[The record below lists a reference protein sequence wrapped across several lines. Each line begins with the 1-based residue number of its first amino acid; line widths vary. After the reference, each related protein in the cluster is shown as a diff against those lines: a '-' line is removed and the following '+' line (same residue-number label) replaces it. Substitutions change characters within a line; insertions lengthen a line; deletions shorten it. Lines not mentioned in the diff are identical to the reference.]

1 MNETNNSFTLF
12 MVLLLII
19 VVGIIGT
26 IAFFIYRRI
35 LRHAKD
41 VERSLKIVP
50 MLIKLPPSE
59 RNEAN
64 NRDSREMTKEY
75 IARAEGVFNLL
86 TGMGSTKIKSMTDLL
101 LGKSAIKRRIFG
113 WRYLSFEIIADAD
126 QIFFYVGAPISL
138 VSMVEKAL
146 LANYPD
152 IQIEAQEDHNIFSQ
166 VSKIDGV
173 AGGAVVMTN
182 DSHYPIKSYK
192 HLDFDAMSGIL
203 ASMSKLGADE
213 GAAIQILV
221 RPARKKWH
229 RQAKSIAKSHLHP
242 KEEKKGAL
250 SAVGELVKKPYSNPQ
265 SEQQAKPA
273 DKQPD
278 AIDQQKSQAV
288 TEKISG
294 PVYECMIRVIASSAS
309 AQRSKIIV
317 ADMMSSFTQ
326 LNNPGYNGFKI
337 YNYGSVQQ
345 LATDFIFRFFPV
357 HWRYVVLGSAELAT
371 LFHLPSENMPN
382 ATPIDRTA
390 HKEVA
395 APHTV
400 PKEGLQL
407 GNNLYRGVTSP
418 VYLSDN
424 DRRRHLYILGQTGT
438 GKSNLLENLIMQD
451 IEAGKGLAFIDPHGD
466 TAEKILAKIPQHRS
480 EDVVYFNPGDTEFPL
495 GFNIMEYDIDH
506 PEQKDFIIQE
516 AISMLYK
523 LYDPQHQ
530 GIIGPRYEHWFRN
543 AALTVMADPEGGT
556 FIEIPKVFTDND
568 YIKQKFKYVTDPTV
582 QDFWTKEM
590 AQTSDYHKS
599 EMLGWFVSKFGAFAS
614 NEIMRNIIGQKKSAF
629 NLREVMDD
637 GKILLVNLSK
647 GLLGDLNSQLLGIIF
662 VIKFQ
667 MAAMSRANIDEEQ
680 RRDFSLYVDEFQ
692 NFSTDSIATILSEAR
707 KYRLSLILA
716 NQFIGQLDDK
726 IREAIFGNVGS
737 LMSFRTGPEDA
748 EFMTKQF
755 TPQFDQYDMVNI
767 PNYTAVVKMIAK
779 GVPTTPFT
787 LKTLPATG
795 TVDPVVAKA
804 VRDLSRAKYGHPKAE
819 IEKEIFESLKIA
831 TAAGAP
837 PPPAPVVNR

>member
-1 MNETNNSFTLF
+1 MADGSSFTIF
-12 MVLLLII
+12 MIVIFLV
-19 VVGIIGT
+19 VVGVIGT
-26 IAFFIYRRI
+26 IAFFVYRKI
-35 LRHAKD
+35 LRHAKE

-50 MLIKLPPSE
+50 LLIKLPPTE
-59 RNEAN
+59 KNEST
-64 NRDSREMTKEY
+64 NRDSREMTKEN

-86 TGMGSTKIKSMTDLL
+86 TGMGSTRIKKLTDLL
-101 LGKSAIKRRIFG
+101 FGISAMKRRLLG
-113 WRYLSFEIIADAD
+113 WRYVSFEIIADSD
-126 QIFFYVGAPISL
+126 QIYFYVGAPISL
-138 VSMVEKAL
+138 VSMIEKAL
-146 LANYPD
+146 LAGYPD

-173 AGGAVVMTN
+173 AGGAIVMTG
-182 DSHYPIKSYK
+182 DSHYPIKTYK
-192 HLDFDAMSGIL
+192 HAEFDALSGIL
-203 ASMSKLGADE
+203 SSMSKLGPDE
-213 GAAIQILV
+213 GAAIQILI
-221 RPARKKWH
+221 RPVRKKWNK
-229 RQAKSIAKSHLHP
+229 QAKGIAKSHLHP
-242 KEEKKGAL
+242 KDEKKGAL
-250 SAVGELVKKPYSNPQ
+250 GEIGELAKKPYSNPQ
-265 SEQQAKPA
+265 SDQNKSAA

-288 TEKISG
+288 TEKIGG
-294 PVYECMIRVIASSAS
+294 PVFETMIRVIASSES
-309 AQRSKIIV
+309 QQRSKMIIS
-317 ADMMSSFTQ
+317 DMMTGFTQ

-337 YNYGSVQQ
+337 YNYGSMQQ
-345 LATDFIFRFFPV
+345 FTTDFIFRFFPV
-357 HWRYVVLGSAELAT
+357 WWRYVVLSSAELAT
-371 LFHLPSENMPN
+371 IFHLPSDNVLG
-382 ATPIDRTA
+382 ATPVERTA
-390 HKEVA
+390 HKQVS
-395 APHTV
+395 APHAL
-400 PKEGLQL
+400 PKEGLLL
-407 GNNLYRGVTSP
+407 GNNAFRGVETP
-418 VYLSDN
+418 VRLSDN

-466 TAEKILAKIPQHRS
+466 TAEKILSKIPAHRS
-480 EDVVYFNPGDTEFPL
+480 EDVVYFNPGDTNYPL
-495 GFNIMEYDIDH
+495 GFNIMEFDHDH

-614 NEIMRNIIGQKKSAF
+614 NEIMRNIIGQKQSAF
-629 NLREVMDD
+629 NLRDVMDD

-667 MAAMSRANIDEEQ
+667 MAAMSRANIDEEK

-707 KYRLSLILA
+707 KYRLSLVLA

-726 IREAIFGNVGS
+726 IRDAIFGNVGS

-755 TPQFDQYDMVNI
+755 TPQFDMSDMVNI
-767 PNYTAVVKMIAK
+767 PNYTAVVKMIAD
-779 GVPTTPFT
+779 GAPTTPFT
-787 LKTLPATG
+787 LKTIYAPRASDMAVAT
-795 TVDPVVAKA
+795 AI
-804 VRDLSRAKYGHPKAE
+804 RDLSRAKYGHPKAE

-831 TAAGAP
+831 TEAGAP
-837 PPPAPVVNR
+837 PPPAPVLNR